1 MDDDFRDTSRLTP
14 RQKTGAATEIAALDY
29 LRRHGLQLIARN
41 HRCKAGEI
49 DLVMLDGATLVLF
62 EVRYRAD
69 ASFGGAAA
77 SVTWRKQRR
86 IVRAAQHLLLVRAEL
101 RRYRSRFD
109 VIAVAPG
116 TGAPQIE
123 WIKNAFTS

>member
-14 RQKTGAATEIAALDY
+14 RQKTGAANEALALDY
-29 LRRHGLQLIARN
+29 LQRHGLRLIARN
-41 HRCKAGEI
+41 HRCKSGEI

-86 IVRAAQHLLLVRAEL
+86 IVRAAQHLLLMRAEL

-116 TGAPQIE
+116 IDAPQVE